1 MPSALR
7 QLFAIILAFCNPS
20 NPYLL
25 WETHRNV
32 LSEDFLHAARNEL
45 NNPNLEPSDA
55 IYNQTL
61 LAIENIMVE
70 LSSSLAQ
77 FDGFVLPQ
85 DPQTNAAQ
93 PEPRVFQLHRQI
105 ARQLEL
111 TPVTPRL
118 HFIDGS
124 GGTGKTYIFNAIL
137 EHVRRQGNIALA
149 VATSRTA
156 ALLLDGRCTA
166 HSTFA
171 IPLNASMVSKDTIH
185 AVDRTLRNLMRHRD
199 NALEHV
205 PFGGKIVVFGGDF
218 RQVLPVIRNGTRAQI
233 VNQSLNR
240 ANFWN
245 QVTIHHLRTN
255 MRVQQARNVNDANTL
270 REFSEYLLRIGDG
283 TEDRVHVQDS
293 MILPGF
299 NLYTLINTV
308 YRDMLST
315 PPTND
320 HLTSR
325 AILTPKNK
333 YVTDINNLIIEQ
345 LFPGG
350 NIEEFLSAD
359 SMANPEDQLSYPAEL
374 LNELNPSSL
383 PPHRLKLK
391 PGCPVMLLRNLN
403 PSKGLC
409 NGIRLICRS
418 FRRYVIEAE
427 IVTGSHAGD
436 IVLIPR
442 ITLTPTN
449 SDSPIQFSRTQFPIR
464 LAFAMTI
471 NKAQGQTMDQ
481 VGLYLPEH
489 PFAHGLLYVAMSR
502 VRTPTSIHITL
513 DRDNSSINGLP
524 GFYTRNV
531 VYREVLL

>member
-1 MPSALR
+1 
-7 QLFAIILAFCNPS
+7 
-20 NPYLL
+20 
-25 WETHRNV
+25 
-32 LSEDFLHAARNEL
+32 
-45 NNPNLEPSDA
+45 
-55 IYNQTL
+55 
-61 LAIENIMVE
+61 
-70 LSSSLAQ
+70 
-77 FDGFVLPQ
+77 
-85 DPQTNAAQ
+85 
-93 PEPRVFQLHRQI
+93 
-105 ARQLEL
+105 
-111 TPVTPRL
+111 
-118 HFIDGS
+118 
-124 GGTGKTYIFNAIL
+124 
-137 EHVRRQGNIALA
+137 
-149 VATSRTA
+149 
-156 ALLLDGRCTA
+156 
-166 HSTFA
+166 
-171 IPLNASMVSKDTIH
+171 
-185 AVDRTLRNLMRHRD
+185 
-199 NALEHV
+199 
-205 PFGGKIVVFGGDF
+205 
-218 RQVLPVIRNGTRAQI
+218 
-233 VNQSLNR
+233 
-240 ANFWN
+240 
-245 QVTIHHLRTN
+245 
-255 MRVQQARNVNDANTL
+255 MRVQQASNVNDANTL

-283 TEDRVHVQDS
+283 SEPVATDTEDRVRVQDS

-308 YRDMLST
+308 YGDMLST

-333 YVTDINNLIIEQ
+333 DVTDINNLIIEQ

-409 NGIRLICRS
+409 NGTRLICRS

-449 SDSPIQFSRTQFPIR
+449 TDSPIQFSRTQFPIR

>member
-1 MPSALR
+1 
-7 QLFAIILAFCNPS
+7 
-20 NPYLL
+20 
-25 WETHRNV
+25 
-32 LSEDFLHAARNEL
+32 
-45 NNPNLEPSDA
+45 
-55 IYNQTL
+55 
-61 LAIENIMVE
+61 
-70 LSSSLAQ
+70 
-77 FDGFVLPQ
+77 
-85 DPQTNAAQ
+85 
-93 PEPRVFQLHRQI
+93 
-105 ARQLEL
+105 
-111 TPVTPRL
+111 
-118 HFIDGS
+118 
-124 GGTGKTYIFNAIL
+124 
-137 EHVRRQGNIALA
+137 
-149 VATSRTA
+149 
-156 ALLLDGRCTA
+156 
-166 HSTFA
+166 
-171 IPLNASMVSKDTIH
+171 
-185 AVDRTLRNLMRHRD
+185 
-199 NALEHV
+199 
-205 PFGGKIVVFGGDF
+205 
-218 RQVLPVIRNGTRAQI
+218 
-233 VNQSLNR
+233 
-240 ANFWN
+240 
-245 QVTIHHLRTN
+245 

-283 TEDRVHVQDS
+283 SEPIATDTEDRVRVQDS

-308 YRDMLST
+308 YGDMLST

-350 NIEEFLSAD
+350 NIEEFLCAD
-359 SMANPEDQLSYPAEL
+359 SMADPEDQLSYPAEL

-409 NGIRLICRS
+409 NGTRLICRS